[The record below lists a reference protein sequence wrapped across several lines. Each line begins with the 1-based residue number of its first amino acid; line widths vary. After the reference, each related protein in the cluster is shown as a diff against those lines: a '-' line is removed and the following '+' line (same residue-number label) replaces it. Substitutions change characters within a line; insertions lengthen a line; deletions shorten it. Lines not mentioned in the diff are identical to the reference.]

1 MDLLIAEDE
10 KIERDY
16 LNMMIDKA
24 DLPIE
29 HIYLASNGQEA
40 VDIYKEHPCELILMD
55 INMPIK
61 SGLEALKEIRGMKLK
76 DSICFILTSYDYF
89 SYAKEAIRLH
99 VEDFILKPADI
110 RVIID
115 NLSKAVDI
123 LKSHKNQ
130 QLQTSALVE
139 KINHTK
145 PFLLNECAHLILTG
159 QDEVVILQHLKL
171 LNIQFRSG
179 FCVIVNNEDHDQL
192 YKAIQD
198 IEDTGLSVLKT
209 EMKHDIIL
217 FIIANHEMVDS
228 NVDDILQIFQHHHIT
243 KYGIGSIQQDLEQ
256 LYSSYTHAI
265 IDKQKETKEQVYSES
280 KQEHKINFFVSEWL
294 DHLENDEEKT
304 LKEALKNFAIEC
316 MQKEKSQS
324 GSGQRFLNDT
334 IHALSEKLL
343 SQYGVPMD
351 QVEIHIDFQHPHQ
364 MIEMEVVYR
373 FYNILRSAKLM
384 KYQQL
389 DHISKKAID
398 YIKENYKKQISLN
411 DVAEAL
417 NVSPSYLSRML
428 SNNNEKSFVEI
439 LNDYRIKEAKKLI
452 RQGIILKEV
461 AFHVGF
467 RSQSYFAKAFK
478 KAVGMSPKEYR
489 NLF

>member
-16 LNMMIDKA
+16 LKMMIEKA

-29 HIYLASNGQEA
+29 HIYTAANGQEA
-40 VDIYKEHPCELILMD
+40 IQIYSEHPCDIILMD
-55 INMPIK
+55 INMPMK
-61 SGLEALKEIRGMKLK
+61 SGLEALKEIRAMKVK

-110 RVIID
+110 HIIIE
-115 NLSKAVDI
+115 NLSKAVGI

-130 QLQTSALVE
+130 QMQTSALVE

-159 QDEVVILQHLKL
+159 QDEIMIQQHLKL
-171 LNIQFRSG
+171 LNIQFSSG
-179 FCVIVNNEDHDQL
+179 FCIIVDKSDDQYLKFVIQE
-192 YKAIQD
+192 
-198 IEDTGLSVLKT
+198 IEDSGLSVLKT
-209 EMKHDIIL
+209 EMKNDIIL
-217 FIIANHEMVDS
+217 FIIANHEMLDK
-228 NVDDILQIFQHHHIT
+228 NVDDLLQIFNRHHIS
-243 KYGIGSIQQDLEQ
+243 KYGIGSIQNDLEQ
-256 LYSSYTHAI
+256 LYVSYTHAI
-265 IDKQKETKEQVYSES
+265 INRSIDKEEQVYSEN
-280 KQEHKINFFVSEWL
+280 KKEHEINFFISEWL
-294 DHLENDEEKT
+294 DYLENDEEKI
-304 LKEALKNFAIEC
+304 LKEALKNFAVACI
-316 MQKEKSQS
+316 QKEKLNI
-324 GSGQRFLNDT
+324 GGGQQFLND
-334 IHALSEKLL
+334 ALHVLSDKLHF
-343 SQYGVPMD
+343 QYGITPDDVK
-351 QVEIHIDFQHPHQ
+351 VTIDFHHPHQ
-364 MIEMEVVYR
+364 TIEMEVVYR

-384 KYQQL
+384 KYQKL

-398 YIKENYKKQISLN
+398 YIKANYMKQISLN
-411 DVAEAL
+411 EVAEEL
-417 NVSPSYLSRML
+417 DVSPSYLSRML
-428 SNNNEKSFVEI
+428 SNNNGKSFVEI
-439 LNDYRIKEAKKLI
+439 LNDIRIKEAKKLI

-478 KAVGMSPKEYR
+478 KAVGISPKEYR